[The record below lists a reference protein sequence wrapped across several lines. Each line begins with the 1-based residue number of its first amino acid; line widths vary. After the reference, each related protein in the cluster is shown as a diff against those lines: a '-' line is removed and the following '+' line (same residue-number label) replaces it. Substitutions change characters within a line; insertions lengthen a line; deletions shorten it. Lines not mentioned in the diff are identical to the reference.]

1 MNNILVCKVNLDGK
15 NLYTEEVVNL
25 LTLGNSTRHQLFVGE
40 HTGAPVV
47 FHKTAQIYSAQ
58 FKDDSWKI
66 NKKTTIPNKLYV
78 LDKNTVIHAGEL
90 KVTFSIISEDQ
101 VDNIKDA
108 TPMTR
113 RQNIADLLKNT
124 KVKPSAEKTKPA
136 QNFLSKIKSSVGVQS
151 EKESS
156 DNSKKL
162 GKPSITKKVA
172 EKKDDEI
179 KLSGLVNLPSNIFNL
194 SLTYF
199 IYTFSNEIL
208 NKLKLSKYNFE
219 EKYEEIIFTFL
230 KTYLP
235 INQFEGVLKS
245 LTNKLPISF
254 DTGNIEIINSTILE
268 IITTVLV
275 FISLMALLKV
285 IQCLIFGAPLSFF
298 LMGIS
303 IDGNVFTRRLKASLR
318 EVLALVLFPLNIIN
332 PFGVIPLKS
341 VPDFILRTIFLKK
354 SSSLSFI
361 GIILNILV
369 SLIIIVS
376 PLFYFGLNSP
386 KKVSATVPYLKKSI
400 IKNKRENLR
409 PTLIKLIGNE
419 SIELMLPESLRI
431 ENVGI
436 KNSLP
441 YTILTDGKNEITISS
456 LNLSPLEGKI
466 EKKFL
471 DKFPLGIVLY
481 PANFFATK
489 IKKNEGFYLG
499 TKNRRLVEKQK
510 IIYSSSLPSLNQDS
524 ILYFIKLNGPFFKG
538 ASHVKSMLKKVINLN
553 SAYSVDQ
560 VTISSLPFVLFDTGE
575 ISYLIHIGDENF
587 IGFEV
592 NSSDKLAVQKL
603 INSIIE
609 EQSDE
614 ITEEAKYESL
624 PSDSPNGEKMFNQL
638 KDLQNK
644 IFDSVKINDK

>member
-1 MNNILVCKVNLDGK
+1 
-15 NLYTEEVVNL
+15 
-25 LTLGNSTRHQLFVGE
+25 
-40 HTGAPVV
+40 
-47 FHKTAQIYSAQ
+47 
-58 FKDDSWKI
+58 
-66 NKKTTIPNKLYV
+66 
-78 LDKNTVIHAGEL
+78 
-90 KVTFSIISEDQ
+90 
-101 VDNIKDA
+101 
-108 TPMTR
+108 
-113 RQNIADLLKNT
+113 
-124 KVKPSAEKTKPA
+124 
-136 QNFLSKIKSSVGVQS
+136 

-431 ENVGI
+431 ENV
-436 KNSLP
+436 
-441 YTILTDGKNEITISS
+441 
-456 LNLSPLEGKI
+456 
-466 EKKFL
+466 
-471 DKFPLGIVLY
+471 
-481 PANFFATK
+481 
-489 IKKNEGFYLG
+489 
-499 TKNRRLVEKQK
+499 
-510 IIYSSSLPSLNQDS
+510 
-524 ILYFIKLNGPFFKG
+524 
-538 ASHVKSMLKKVINLN
+538 
-553 SAYSVDQ
+553 
-560 VTISSLPFVLFDTGE
+560 
-575 ISYLIHIGDENF
+575 
-587 IGFEV
+587 
-592 NSSDKLAVQKL
+592 
-603 INSIIE
+603 
-609 EQSDE
+609 
-614 ITEEAKYESL
+614 
-624 PSDSPNGEKMFNQL
+624 
-638 KDLQNK
+638 
-644 IFDSVKINDK
+644 